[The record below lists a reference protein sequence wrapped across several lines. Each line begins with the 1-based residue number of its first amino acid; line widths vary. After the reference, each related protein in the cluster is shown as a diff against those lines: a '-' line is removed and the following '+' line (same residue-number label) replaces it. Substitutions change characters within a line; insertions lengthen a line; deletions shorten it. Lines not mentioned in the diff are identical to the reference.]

1 MWASP
6 SVPPAELDYVNNYH
20 KTDAY
25 GIFEGRFGDGSERA
39 QELAE
44 AFFAGDERR
53 RQGCVPDIYVE
64 PHENASYRVVEKSTL
79 YELKQINL
87 RQEYFQVFAWK
98 DPCHA
103 VHTRA
108 GQLHNE
114 YARKLHDA
122 DRAAGTQC
130 PHRRTANGSCARSD
144 NNLPHSV
151 GGGEQH
157 LRDKFGIVRAL
168 VFGHFGEFN
177 DGLIKLA
184 SDISRSIAHQHHRA
198 LGFKSVQGGLS
209 RAKAGVMRRL
219 SMVALRCTARQLLRG
234 LTIVGPSCIH
244 QHNARESARRRA
256 QHDAFG
262 ADRGAPW
269 RNPTNSGG

>member
-1 MWASP
+1 M
-6 SVPPAELDYVNNYH
+6 
-20 KTDAY
+20 
-25 GIFEGRFGDGSERA
+25 
-39 QELAE
+39 
-44 AFFAGDERR
+44 
-53 RQGCVPDIYVE
+53 
-64 PHENASYRVVEKSTL
+64 
-79 YELKQINL
+79 
-87 RQEYFQVFAWK
+87 
-98 DPCHA
+98 
-103 VHTRA
+103 
-108 GQLHNE
+108 
-114 YARKLHDA
+114 
-122 DRAAGTQC
+122 
-130 PHRRTANGSCARSD
+130 
-144 NNLPHSV
+144 
-151 GGGEQH
+151 
-157 LRDKFGIVRAL
+157 
-168 VFGHFGEFN
+168 FGHFGEFN

-269 RNPTNSGG
+269 RNPTNGGG